1 MRDDAADLRVMR
13 RLDDDLHVR
22 SNLENLAR
30 SAGREA
36 RCFADPRDFL
46 SDVSAFEVSCVITDL
61 HMPGMSGLELQAE
74 VAGRGLDLP
83 VIVMTAYP
91 TAETRAQ
98 AMAAGALAYFTKPID
113 PDELLSTLAATVAW
127 PFMPPSD

>member
-13 RLDDDLHVR
+13 RLDD
-22 SNLENLAR
+22 
-30 SAGREA
+30 
-36 RCFADPRDFL
+36 
-46 SDVSAFEVSCVITDL
+46 
-61 HMPGMSGLELQAE
+61 
-74 VAGRGLDLP
+74 DLP